1 MAHLTTTGEEGWDIT
16 QRNLAMWG
24 GKFRSMNLILIYAET
39 LPCVWSVKRTKN
51 LSVMSHHFESP
62 ERERKVIKLQA
73 TIKESMAAGGSGNGL
88 GLATSYVCAPA
99 TFIGGA
105 YAFATDALSSC
116 YWLYCWV
123 YFWVHWVSDWN
134 YWCTCPCHGCFPLML
149 VKNAYALG
157 MAWLS
162 TLLLLWASSGS
173 SFLSS
178 WLSGFIALLAMVV
191 IAGFLAGCGKF

>member
-1 MAHLTTTGEEGWDIT
+1 
-16 QRNLAMWG
+16 
-24 GKFRSMNLILIYAET
+24 
-39 LPCVWSVKRTKN
+39 
-51 LSVMSHHFESP
+51 
-62 ERERKVIKLQA
+62 
-73 TIKESMAAGGSGNGL
+73 
-88 GLATSYVCAPA
+88 
-99 TFIGGA
+99 
-105 YAFATDALSSC
+105 
-116 YWLYCWV
+116 
-123 YFWVHWVSDWN
+123 
-134 YWCTCPCHGCFPLML
+134 ML